1 MKTISRH
8 EFNTLCNILQ
18 PYTKY
23 IEEMRN
29 QAKEDQ
35 EKYILKIKAKN
46 ADTVRRKSSYASV
59 SSPQAYYDNAI
70 HSDSTSRRNS
80 NESTLLSKSNS
91 IYEPDHE
98 HHLEGPRAEKDYPI
112 HLSVNSL
119 IQEETEEDSNISSHQ
134 LHQEELER
142 ESTRSANQ
150 NHQEGNPSISTKNSA
165 SNLLSKAQEHSFM
178 CSLKDQ
184 CNAPSIIPLE
194 EVVIHSNNESQDI
207 DPALSNEVIPC
218 DESSSSSEG
227 EEEINNDAIDYNQMG
242 GSSYI
247 STSYQNNFFPNS
259 YIESLQQSN
268 LCQENSTR
276 TETNTTNDL
285 MDQRNLSV
293 STLQS
298 IQSESQ
304 STQTC
309 NDKSMFFSL
318 HFHQ

>member
-1 MKTISRH
+1 
-8 EFNTLCNILQ
+8 
-18 PYTKY
+18 
-23 IEEMRN
+23 MRN

-46 ADTVRRKSSYASV
+46 AENIRKSSYASV

-134 LHQEELER
+134 LHQE
-142 ESTRSANQ
+142 
-150 NHQEGNPSISTKNSA
+150 GNPSISTKNSA

-178 CSLKDQ
+178 SSLKDQ

>member
-1 MKTISRH
+1 MS
-8 EFNTLCNILQ
+8 
-18 PYTKY
+18 
-23 IEEMRN
+23 
-29 QAKEDQ
+29 
-35 EKYILKIKAKN
+35 
-46 ADTVRRKSSYASV
+46 
-59 SSPQAYYDNAI
+59 
-70 HSDSTSRRNS
+70 
-80 NESTLLSKSNS
+80 
-91 IYEPDHE
+91 
-98 HHLEGPRAEKDYPI
+98 
-112 HLSVNSL
+112 
-119 IQEETEEDSNISSHQ
+119 
-134 LHQEELER
+134 
-142 ESTRSANQ
+142 
-150 NHQEGNPSISTKNSA
+150 
-165 SNLLSKAQEHSFM
+165 
-178 CSLKDQ
+178 SLKDQ

>member
-1 MKTISRH
+1 
-8 EFNTLCNILQ
+8 
-18 PYTKY
+18 
-23 IEEMRN
+23 MRN

-46 ADTVRRKSSYASV
+46 AENIRKNSYASV

-134 LHQEELER
+134 LHQE
-142 ESTRSANQ
+142 
-150 NHQEGNPSISTKNSA
+150 GNPSISTKNSA

-178 CSLKDQ
+178 SSLKDQ

-227 EEEINNDAIDYNQMG
+227 EEEIYDDAIDYSQMG
-242 GSSYI
+242 GFSYI

>member
-1 MKTISRH
+1 
-8 EFNTLCNILQ
+8 
-18 PYTKY
+18 
-23 IEEMRN
+23 MRN

-46 ADTVRRKSSYASV
+46 ADTVRRKGSYASV

-91 IYEPDHE
+91 IYEQDHE
-98 HHLEGPRAEKDYPI
+98 HYLEGPRAENVNSI
-112 HLSVNSL
+112 NLSVNSL

-134 LHQEELER
+134 L
-142 ESTRSANQ
+142 
-150 NHQEGNPSISTKNSA
+150 HQEGNPSISTKNSA

-178 CSLKDQ
+178 SSLKDQ